1 MQAEELPPH
10 ADAPAVKGMSL
21 ERQFSLASDLR
32 LVDEMSFSEARSAL
46 RATLHRLAA
55 MQHFC
60 DALKDQVKILRR
72 MTLSNRPA
80 DQDSDRERMMDL
92 ARQMRAL
99 MGLPADEPTLAED

>member
-1 MQAEELPPH
+1 
-10 ADAPAVKGMSL
+10 
-21 ERQFSLASDLR
+21 
-32 LVDEMSFSEARSAL
+32 
-46 RATLHRLAA
+46 